1 MIKRNLTINYLINA
15 LYNVVSIV
23 ITGGIIQSFLLENGV
38 DAQRVSVFVSVMQ
51 MAEVGAMVILAPFFE
66 RVENLFKLGSIFYL
80 FILPLSVAMTV
91 VSLFR
96 GFSVDTRYGIMMV
109 TGFITY
115 MAIGLAGMNGYKLP
129 YKIFDLNDYGRICA
143 VAGMITGVISIVSG
157 AILTRALEAGDY
169 HHVMAAVSILCT
181 LTILFCSVM
190 WLKFREVDVNASL
203 MHNTGRKIR
212 LLSYRPFTLLILP
225 NIFRG
230 LGTGAFNIFTA
241 VGYHLGIIDSVTAG
255 IMVTAGNV
263 AMFITYF
270 VYRKLA
276 IKRIDPELIFVSG
289 TALCILMPLAFA
301 GGNVKVFLIVYAAAF
316 FFKVMLEMLCPVAI
330 IPVVDYEIMSQYT
343 AWRVALCLL
352 GIAVAGVITIP
363 LIDRFGVIPTMIGYG
378 LLLFASGWIYCAVI
392 KKLLKEKAAEKE
404 KTKDR

>member
-1 MIKRNLTINYLINA
+1 MIKRNLTINYLISA

-80 FILPLSVAMTV
+80 FMLPLTVAMTV

-157 AILTRALEAGDY
+157 AVLTRAIEAGDY
-169 HHVMAAVSILCT
+169 HHVMPAP
-181 LTILFCSVM
+181 
-190 WLKFREVDVNASL
+190 K
-203 MHNTGRKIR
+203 
-212 LLSYRPFTLLILP
+212 LP
-225 NIFRG
+225 
-230 LGTGAFNIFTA
+230 L
-241 VGYHLGIIDSVTAG
+241 
-255 IMVTAGNV
+255 
-263 AMFITYF
+263 
-270 VYRKLA
+270 
-276 IKRIDPELIFVSG
+276 
-289 TALCILMPLAFA
+289 
-301 GGNVKVFLIVYAAAF
+301 
-316 FFKVMLEMLCPVAI
+316 
-330 IPVVDYEIMSQYT
+330 
-343 AWRVALCLL
+343 
-352 GIAVAGVITIP
+352 
-363 LIDRFGVIPTMIGYG
+363 
-378 LLLFASGWIYCAVI
+378 
-392 KKLLKEKAAEKE
+392 
-404 KTKDR
+404 